1 MSYFLFTGFFNRYL
15 LQQDSGSGVL
25 TEYIFCTLRL
35 KKLTGDESCQ
45 TTPRFN
51 DISKATQQPVNK
63 AGEKSRQIWLER
75 LMSQQPLGPMDTT
88 LRNNLRSKS
97 LAECTTDNANN
108 LANAD
113 PVIFYNC
120 LLTAAG

>member
-1 MSYFLFTGFFNRYL
+1 
-15 LQQDSGSGVL
+15 
-25 TEYIFCTLRL
+25 
-35 KKLTGDESCQ
+35 
-45 TTPRFN
+45 
-51 DISKATQQPVNK
+51 
-63 AGEKSRQIWLER
+63 
-75 LMSQQPLGPMDTT
+75 MSQQPLGPMDTT